1 MAIRTTIRIL
11 LAGAALSI
19 VSHAQSAPPQKPAD
33 APCPT
38 PGQPNTKPATDK
50 PCTPPDAKKPSAAEQ
65 FPYPGDPKPAEPEAP
80 APSSPHSNAAAEHP
94 YPGDSPSMPHDDSTS
109 SSSSSSSSSDGSSSS
124 ADPDAPAGP
133 PLNDVGSEGTSTHRR
148 LPKPK
153 KLQTPDERVTEDL
166 SVAKFYEG
174 RGNLQ
179 AAYLR
184 TKDAVKTLPD
194 DPESHFALAEV
205 AQKLKKNDE
214 AIAEF
219 QTYLKLEPD
228 GDKVKAAQKAL
239 AQLQ

>member
-1 MAIRTTIRIL
+1 
-11 LAGAALSI
+11 
-19 VSHAQSAPPQKPAD
+19 
-33 APCPT
+33 
-38 PGQPNTKPATDK
+38 
-50 PCTPPDAKKPSAAEQ
+50 
-65 FPYPGDPKPAEPEAP
+65 
-80 APSSPHSNAAAEHP
+80 
-94 YPGDSPSMPHDDSTS
+94 MPHDDSTS
-109 SSSSSSSSSDGSSSS
+109 SSSSSSSSSNGSSSS

-133 PLNDVGSEGTSTHRR
+133 PLNDAGSEGTSTHRK

-184 TKDAVKTLPD
+184 TKDAVNTLPD

-219 QTYLKLEPD
+219 KTYLKLEPD